1 MIFMTKSN
9 LKVSDCMV
17 SLGLNPRLKRDKRK
31 FANQLDYGDVQEP
44 MQLRGTKKDPATG
57 YVWSRKEEYISKY
70 KFGVEFSEVA
80 SVLAGLTKAKCTTVL
95 SVDTDPL
102 FERFLVVLPEKS
114 NSVYVSVY
122 KGEGKKKILRVVPV
136 NATEVVRLV

>member
-1 MIFMTKSN
+1 MTKTN

-44 MQLRGTKKDPATG
+44 MQLRGIKRDSVTG

-80 SVLAGLTKAKCTTVL
+80 SVLAGLTKATCISVL
-95 SVDTDPL
+95 SVDGDPL
-102 FERFLVVLPEKS
+102 FERFLVVLPEKLT
-114 NSVYVSVY
+114 SVYVSVY
-122 KGEGKKKILRVVPV
+122 KGEGRKKILRVIPID
-136 NATEVVRLV
+136 ATDVVRLV